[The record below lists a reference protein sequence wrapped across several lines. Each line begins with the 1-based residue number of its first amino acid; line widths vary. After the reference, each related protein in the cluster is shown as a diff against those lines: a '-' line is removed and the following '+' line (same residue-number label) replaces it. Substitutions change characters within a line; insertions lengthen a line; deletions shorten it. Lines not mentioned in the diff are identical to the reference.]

1 MIVTVEPRGS
11 LPATVSRRSR
21 LLFLLLVAA
30 QLAHSVEE
38 YLTRLFEVFAPA
50 RFVSGLVHSD
60 LAVGFVT
67 INAIVVGI
75 GIASYVG
82 PVRSGR
88 EAARL
93 VAWLWV
99 VIELVNGVA
108 HIALAAL
115 ARGYFSGAITAVV
128 LVGTSAC
135 LAFSLRA
142 DGNRGAA
149 PIVAR
154 L

>member
-11 LPATVSRRSR
+11 LPVTMSRRSR
-21 LLFLLLVAA
+21 MLFLFLVVA

-50 RFVSGLVHSD
+50 RVVSALVHSD

-67 INAIVVGI
+67 INAVVVGVGI
-75 GIASYVG
+75 GCYAG
-82 PVRSGR
+82 PVRSGH
-88 EAARL
+88 EAGRL

-142 DGNRGAA
+142 DSNRGAA
-149 PIVAR
+149 PIAAR